1 MPLAAQMSL
10 GSRASM
16 DLYGAPSAG
25 QVPVPGTAAFILG
38 ETVDLLPVV
47 VVSPSLE
54 WLDALEYAI
63 QAARAQ
69 GIVEAGMSLCATCN
83 GAGMSLDAAIGTRS

>member
-1 MPLAAQMSL
+1 MSAATLQLAAQMSL
-10 GSRASM
+10 GSRVSV
-16 DLYGAPSAG
+16 DLYGDPEAG
-25 QVPVPGTAAFILG
+25 QVPVAGTAAFILG
-38 ETVDLLPVV
+38 WTVDLLPVV

-69 GIVEAGMSLCATCN
+69 GIVQAGMVPA
-83 GAGMSLDAAIGTRS
+83 

>member
-1 MPLAAQMSL
+1 MSGGTAPLAAQMSL
-10 GSRASM
+10 GRVSM
-16 DLYGAPSAG
+16 DLYGEPEPG
-25 QVPVPGTAAFILG
+25 KVPVPGTAAFILG
-38 ETVDLLPVV
+38 HTIDMLPVV

-69 GIVEAGMSLCATCN
+69 GIVQAGMVPA
-83 GAGMSLDAAIGTRS
+83 

>member
-10 GSRASM
+10 GSRVSM
-16 DLYGAPSAG
+16 DLYGDPEAG

-38 ETVDLLPVV
+38 WTVDLLPVV

-63 QAARAQ
+63 QVARAQ
-69 GIVEAGMSLCATCN
+69 GIVQAGMVPA
-83 GAGMSLDAAIGTRS
+83 